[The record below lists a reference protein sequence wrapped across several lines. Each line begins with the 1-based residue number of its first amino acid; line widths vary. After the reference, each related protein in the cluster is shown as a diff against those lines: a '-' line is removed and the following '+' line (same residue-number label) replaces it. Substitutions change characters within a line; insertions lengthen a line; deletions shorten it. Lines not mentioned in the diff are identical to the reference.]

1 MRLPALPTSRST
13 TLLPWLLACAALA
26 PTLGHAADPAAESP
40 QVVVP
45 EVDRRDVRVPR
56 FPSNDFE
63 AGLFG
68 GVYSTQN
75 FGASGVGGLRLGYHI
90 TEDYFV
96 EASLGRTTV
105 SDAAFKRVLPGG
117 IFTPGNETLQY
128 VNLSAGVNL
137 LPGEIFIGR
146 NNAKPSVMYLL
157 GGVGTTRF
165 NGQRQQTFNL
175 GLGMKVLLADWVAVR
190 VDMRDHVFSL
200 DLLGKRES
208 THNLELTTG
217 VSFFF

>member
-1 MRLPALPTSRST
+1 MRLPALTSLFSP
-13 TLLPWLLACAALA
+13 TLLPAALA
-26 PTLGHAADPAAESP
+26 TVLLLPTLARAADPEP
-40 QVVVP
+40 GTQQVVVP
-45 EVDRRDVRVPR
+45 EVDRRDVRLPR

-63 AGLFG
+63 LGLFG

-105 SDAAFKRVLPGG
+105 SDEAFKRVLPGG

-128 VNLSAGVNL
+128 VNVSAGVNL

-146 NNAKPSVMYLL
+146 NNAKPSVLYLI
-157 GGVGTTRF
+157 GGVGTTKF
-165 NGQRQQTFNL
+165 NGQREQSFNL
-175 GLGMKVLLADWVAVR
+175 GLGMKVFLADWAAVR

>member
-1 MRLPALPTSRST
+1 MRLPALISLLHPA
-13 TLLPWLLACAALA
+13 LLPAALVTVLLMPTLACAA
-26 PTLGHAADPAAESP
+26 DPEP
-40 QVVVP
+40 GTQQVVVP
-45 EVDRRDVRVPR
+45 EVDRRDVRLPR

-63 AGLFG
+63 MGLFG

-105 SDAAFKRVLPGG
+105 SDEAFKRVLPGG

-128 VNLSAGVNL
+128 VNVSAGVNL
-137 LPGEIFIGR
+137 LPGEIFMGR
-146 NNAKPSVMYLL
+146 NNAKPSVMYLI
-157 GGVGTTRF
+157 GGVGTTKF
-165 NGQRQQTFNL
+165 NGQREQSFNL
-175 GLGMKVLLADWVAVR
+175 GLGMKVFLADWAAVR